1 MQRYG
6 AHDPNLGNILEDVD
20 LVTFGKE
27 FQRMLDLATLRGLTL
42 YAIYNRIS
50 GVAIQWYSESDELR
64 KRPARGY
71 TTFKDGLC
79 INTEK
84 HTLQGAIRAEIAR
97 MEAGV

>member
-6 AHDPNLGNILEDVD
+6 DHDPNLGDILQDVD
-20 LVTFGKE
+20 LVTFGRE

-64 KRPARGY
+64 KRPPRGY
-71 TTFKDGLC
+71 TTFKDGLYVETC
-79 INTEK
+79 K
-84 HTLQGAIRAEIAR
+84 PTLQGAIRAEIKR
-97 MEAGV
+97 LEGE